1 VCAPVRTVKLLTT
14 HIQLQDKWGNT
25 VSAVATN
32 GSDLDYSTDDQ
43 VPESSTAAKEETPL
57 APADIEK
64 LLEMAVEEE
73 DVPVQETS
81 PIRNTPGS
89 SLAIGSALKKA
100 PDGSVVR
107 PKVVIR
113 TQKPRVIVSD

>member
-1 VCAPVRTVKLLTT
+1 MSAQVRTVKSLTT
-14 HIQLQDKWGNT
+14 HTQLQDKWGNT

-43 VPESSTAAKEETPL
+43 VPESGTAAKEEVPL

-64 LLEMAVEEE
+64 LLEMAVEE
-73 DVPVQETS
+73 DVPVQET
-81 PIRNTPGS
+81 PQIRNTPGS

-100 PDGSVVR
+100 PDGSVVGPR
-107 PKVVIR
+107 VVIR